1 MIQLTLT
8 RHAKSDWG
16 DPGVEDHERPLNAR
30 GLRDAPVM
38 AHRFAESGGQVQR
51 LISSSAVR
59 ARSTAAV
66 FGAELGVEVELDDAL
81 YLAPASRLLA
91 TAAETGADSV
101 MIVAHDPGITELAAL
116 LSRGG
121 ISHMPTCAV
130 ARFTW
135 QLDSWNDAVSHVA
148 DSWRLDT
155 PR

>member
-1 MIQLTLT
+1 MIELTLT

-30 GLRDAPVM
+30 GRRDAPVM
-38 AHRFAESGGQVQR
+38 ARRFAESGGRVQR

-91 TAAETGADSV
+91 TAAETGADAV
-101 MIVAHDPGITELAAL
+101 MLVAHDPGITELAAL

-135 QLDSWNDAVSHVA
+135 QLDSWSDAVSHVA